1 MGGLSMIELIEQG
14 NTEALAFFI
23 EVRAVIILFCWGF
36 MVAACMIDFWSGIST
51 AKALGEKLMSH
62 GFRKTVTKA
71 CDYARLLMFTFMF
84 DVLGSLLTF
93 YKLPFASML
102 CVVAIIVIEGKSV
115 LENSRRKKANVA
127 DVPDIVKEIVKTVN
141 TKQGVEVLNKITE
154 MLNEKDK

>member
-14 NTEALAFFI
+14 NTSALAFFI
-23 EVRAVIILFCWGF
+23 EVRAVIILCCWGF

-62 GFRKTVTKA
+62 GFRRTVIKA

-102 CVVAIIVIEGKSV
+102 CAVAIMVIEGKSV
-115 LENSRRKKANVA
+115 LENSRRKKAHA
-127 DVPDIVKEIVKTVN
+127 ASVPDIVKEIVKTVN
-141 TKQGVEVLNKITE
+141 TKQGIEVLNKITE